1 MLEGT
6 AKALL
11 NLLQRIDQEPDLT
24 YESLVTTQRQ
34 AVKDEQDKLD
44 ELLKLEGLCDA
55 TTLKTPSGRKRRRD
69 RGKKRLTAKQEQQI
83 ETALDAV
90 NVGDT
95 ARTPSAENGD
105 VFEMDSVATQQA

>member
-69 RGKKRLTAKQEQQI
+69 RGKKRLTAKQGQQI
-83 ETALDAV
+83 DDEELERRQIEDADQPDDS
-90 NVGDT
+90 G
-95 ARTPSAENGD
+95 PSTSN
-105 VFEMDSVATQQA
+105 

>member
-34 AVKDEQDKLD
+34 AIKDEQDKLD

-69 RGKKRLTAKQEQQI
+69 RGKKRLTAKQGQQI
-83 ETALDAV
+83 DDEELERRQIEDADQPDDS
-90 NVGDT
+90 G
-95 ARTPSAENGD
+95 PSTSN
-105 VFEMDSVATQQA
+105 

>member
-44 ELLKLEGLCDA
+44 ELLKLEGLCDD

-69 RGKKRLTAKQEQQI
+69 RGKKRLTAKQGQQI
-83 ETALDAV
+83 DDEELERRQIEDADQPDDS
-90 NVGDT
+90 G
-95 ARTPSAENGD
+95 PSTSN
-105 VFEMDSVATQQA
+105 